1 MNLST
6 DAFAQF
12 MHDAGGW
19 GVAPSIGFMVIHLFI
34 PFPEE
39 FVAFANGLVY
49 GPMWGSV
56 ITWVGAM
63 LGAFAAFGVARWFGR
78 PFVESIVPC
87 WHRARLDRWSARSR
101 WQAVSASDLIQSG
114 DLRGRSDNSQSPGL
128 HPCHRIGHST
138 CDNCHGD
145 VGT

>member
-12 MHDAGGW
+12 MRDAGGW
-19 GVAPSIGFMVIHLFI
+19 GSAPSTGLMAIHSFI
-34 PFPEE
+34 PFPAE
-39 FVAFANGLVY
+39 FFAFVNGLVY

-63 LGAFAAFGVARWFGR
+63 LGAFAAFGVARWFCCS
-78 PFVESIVPC
+78 FVESIVPC
-87 WHRARLDRWSARSR
+87 RHRARLDHWSACSE
-101 WQAVSASDLIQSG
+101 WQMVSAGDLIQSG
-114 DLRGRSDNSQSPGL
+114 DLRGRSDSRQFPGL

-138 CDNCHGD
+138 CDNCHGG
-145 VGT
+145 VGI